1 MEYLNKIEL
10 CGNVGNIHVSEVSDG
25 VTATRFSLAVVG
37 AYDGGAT
44 FFLDTTWFNCLAWS
58 DKVQTA
64 SELKKEDVA
73 HVIGRL
79 RQAKYSDAQGN
90 ERTTYEVIVNSLEII
105 KRP

>member
-10 CGNVGNIHVSEVSDG
+10 CGNVGNIQVNKVSDG

-64 SELKKEDVA
+64 SELKKGDIV
-73 HVIGRL
+73 HLIGRL
-79 RQAKYSDAQGN
+79 RAVKYADKDGA
-90 ERTTYEVIVNSLEII
+90 ERTAFEVVVNSLETISE
-105 KRP
+105 